1 MLKYPRLMTNN
12 KLLFVMGIV
21 LILMTALSLSVPSK
35 IAIAQQQGNETN
47 MIPTGKM
54 VQNMTEQ
61 QQLSKQIMQT
71 TMDEIKK
78 DSPMHADLIDKIPS
92 MNLEETVKNLLVL
105 EDIEQVLKTHIQDL
119 IEGNQTN
126 G

>member
-12 KLLFVMGIV
+12 KLLFAMGTV
-21 LILMTALSLSVPSK
+21 LVLMTTLSFNIPSK
-35 IAIAQQQGNETN
+35 IAIAQQLGNETS
-47 MIPTGKM
+47 MIPMGKM
-54 VQNMTEQ
+54 VQNMTEE
-61 QQLSKQIMQT
+61 QLSKQIMQT

-78 DSPMHADLIDKIPS
+78 DNPMHADLIDKIPS

-105 EDIEQVLKTHIQDL
+105 DDIEQVLKTHLQSL
-119 IEGNQTN
+119 IEGNQTS

>member
-1 MLKYPRLMTNN
+1 MT
-12 KLLFVMGIV
+12 
-21 LILMTALSLSVPSK
+21 TLSLIVPSK

-47 MIPTGKM
+47 MIPMGKM
-54 VQNMTEQ
+54 VQNMTEE
-61 QQLSKQIMQT
+61 QLSKQIMQT

-78 DSPMHADLIDKIPS
+78 DNPMHADLIDKIPS